1 MNSIRILGG
10 ITLRQSSLWKV
21 VVQYRTVKTSPI
33 WRQKVPKVPN
43 SSKTAVPKISDVKR
57 LIGLAKPERLKLA
70 GALGLLVVSSG
81 VTMAVPFC
89 IGKVIDIIYTASQE
103 GKMEEK
109 LNSLCQILLVVFLL
123 GGVANFGRV
132 YLMTVA
138 GQNIVKRL
146 REKLFNS
153 VMKQEIGFF
162 DKTKTGELINRL
174 SADASLV
181 GQSVTNNISDGLRS
195 IAQAVGG
202 VGMMVYVSAKLT
214 AISLGIVP
222 PVALVSIIY
231 GRYVRNITKQVQT
244 SLADATQLAEEKV
257 GNIRTVRAFA
267 QEEKECAA
275 YDQKISHVLK
285 LSYKEA
291 LARGI
296 FWGFTGMSGN
306 VIVLS
311 VFYYGGLMMTE
322 SQMTVGELSAFLL
335 YAAYVGV
342 SMGGLTTFY
351 TELMRGLGAS
361 SRLWQLV
368 DREPRIPVAAGLSPS
383 MSPQGNINFNN
394 INFHY
399 PSRPETTIFSDL
411 SLNVPSGSVTAVVGP
426 SGSGKS
432 TLGSLLLRMYDP
444 TQGKYT
450 PHLYDPTQGKYTP
463 HLYDPTQGKYTP
475 HLYDPTQSRYTPRM
489 YDPTQSRYTPRM
501 YDPTQS
507 RYTPHLYDPTQGKYA
522 PRLYDPTQGKYT
534 PHLYDPTQGKYSPL
548 LYDPTQGK
556 YSPLLYDPTQG
567 KYIPH
572 LYDPTQGKYTS
583 RMYDPTQGKYSP
595 LLYDPTQGKYI
606 PHLYDPTQGKYTSRM
621 YDPTQGKYSPLLYDP
636 TQGKYSPL
644 LYDPTQGKYIPHLY
658 DPTQGK
664 YTACTILR
672 KVGTLPAC
680 TIPHKVSTLPACTI
694 PRKVSTLP
702 DCMIQCKASTHIHM

>member
-10 ITLRQSSLWKV
+10 ITLRPSSLWKV

-275 YDQKISHVLK
+275 YDRKISHVLK

-291 LARGI
+291 LARGV

-444 TQGKYT
+444 TQGSVQLDGQDIRELNPTWLRNQIGTVSQEPVLFSCSIAENIGYGASNPTAVTDDQIITAAKQANAYNFIQSFPEGFQT
-450 PHLYDPTQGKYTP
+450 LVGERGHMLSGGQRQRVAIARAILKDPKILLLDEATSALDAESEYLVQEALERLMVGRTVITIAHRLSTIKTANQIAVINDGCIVEAGSYDELMLLTDGMF
-463 HLYDPTQGKYTP
+463 
-475 HLYDPTQSRYTPRM
+475 R
-489 YDPTQSRYTPRM
+489 
-501 YDPTQS
+501 
-507 RYTPHLYDPTQGKYA
+507 
-522 PRLYDPTQGKYT
+522 RLVERQ
-534 PHLYDPTQGKYSPL
+534 
-548 LYDPTQGK
+548 
-556 YSPLLYDPTQG
+556 
-567 KYIPH
+567 
-572 LYDPTQGKYTS
+572 
-583 RMYDPTQGKYSP
+583 
-595 LLYDPTQGKYI
+595 
-606 PHLYDPTQGKYTSRM
+606 
-621 YDPTQGKYSPLLYDP
+621 
-636 TQGKYSPL
+636 
-644 LYDPTQGKYIPHLY
+644 
-658 DPTQGK
+658 
-664 YTACTILR
+664 TITR
-672 KVGTLPAC
+672 
-680 TIPHKVSTLPACTI
+680 
-694 PRKVSTLP
+694 
-702 DCMIQCKASTHIHM
+702 

>member
-10 ITLRQSSLWKV
+10 ITLRPSSLWKV

-275 YDQKISHVLK
+275 YDRKISHVLK

-291 LARGI
+291 LARGV

-368 DREPRIPVAAGLSPS
+368 DREPRIPVA
-383 MSPQGNINFNN
+383 
-394 INFHY
+394 
-399 PSRPETTIFSDL
+399 
-411 SLNVPSGSVTAVVGP
+411 GSVQLDGQDIRELNPTWLRNQIGTVSQEPVLFSCSIAENIGYGASNPTAVTDDQIITAAKQANAYNFIQSFPEGFQTLVGERGHML
-426 SGSGKS
+426 SGGQRQRVAIARAILKDPKI
-432 TLGSLLLRMYDP
+432 LLLDEATSALDAESEYLVQEALERLMVGRTVITIAHRLSTIKTANQIAVINDGCIVEAGSYDELMLL
-444 TQGKYT
+444 TDGMF
-450 PHLYDPTQGKYTP
+450 
-463 HLYDPTQGKYTP
+463 
-475 HLYDPTQSRYTPRM
+475 R
-489 YDPTQSRYTPRM
+489 
-501 YDPTQS
+501 
-507 RYTPHLYDPTQGKYA
+507 
-522 PRLYDPTQGKYT
+522 RLVERQ
-534 PHLYDPTQGKYSPL
+534 
-548 LYDPTQGK
+548 
-556 YSPLLYDPTQG
+556 
-567 KYIPH
+567 
-572 LYDPTQGKYTS
+572 
-583 RMYDPTQGKYSP
+583 
-595 LLYDPTQGKYI
+595 
-606 PHLYDPTQGKYTSRM
+606 
-621 YDPTQGKYSPLLYDP
+621 
-636 TQGKYSPL
+636 
-644 LYDPTQGKYIPHLY
+644 
-658 DPTQGK
+658 
-664 YTACTILR
+664 TITR
-672 KVGTLPAC
+672 
-680 TIPHKVSTLPACTI
+680 
-694 PRKVSTLP
+694 
-702 DCMIQCKASTHIHM
+702 

>member
-10 ITLRQSSLWKV
+10 SPLRPSSLWKV
-21 VVQYRTVKTSPI
+21 LVQYRTLKTSPI
-33 WRQKVPKVPN
+33 WRQKAPGVQN
-43 SSKTAVPKISDVKR
+43 NSKTAVPKISEVKR
-57 LIGLAKPERLKLA
+57 IIGLAKPERLKLA
-70 GALGLLVVSSG
+70 GALGLLVVSSS

-103 GKMEEK
+103 GKMEER
-109 LNSLCQILLVVFLL
+109 LNSLCKILLVVFLI

-138 GQNIVKRL
+138 GQNIVKSL

-174 SADASLV
+174 SADTSLV

-231 GRYVRNITKQVQT
+231 GRYVRNITKQVQS
-244 SLADATQLAEEKV
+244 SLANATQLAEEKV

-267 QEEKECAA
+267 QEEKECEA
-275 YDQKISHVLK
+275 YNQKIDHVLK

-291 LARGI
+291 LARGV
-296 FWGFTGMSGN
+296 FWGFTGVSGN
-306 VIVLS
+306 AIVLS

-361 SRLWQLV
+361 SRLWQLM
-368 DREPRIPVAAGLSPS
+368 DRQPQIPVTAGLSPS
-383 MSPQGNINFNN
+383 SSPQGNISFNN

-432 TLGSLLLRMYDP
+432 TLGALLLRMYDP
-444 TQGKYT
+444 TQGSVQLDGQDIRELNPTWLRNQIGTVNQEPVLFSCSIGENIAYGAS
-450 PHLYDPTQGKYTP
+450 DPTAVTKDHIVMAAKQANAYNFIQSFPEGFQTLVGERGHMLSGGQRQRVAIARAILKDPNILLLDEATSALDAESEYLVQEALERLLVDRTVITIA
-463 HLYDPTQGKYTP
+463 HRLSTIKTASQIAVINDGCIVEVGSYDELMLLTDGMF
-475 HLYDPTQSRYTPRM
+475 R
-489 YDPTQSRYTPRM
+489 
-501 YDPTQS
+501 
-507 RYTPHLYDPTQGKYA
+507 
-522 PRLYDPTQGKYT
+522 RLVERQ
-534 PHLYDPTQGKYSPL
+534 
-548 LYDPTQGK
+548 
-556 YSPLLYDPTQG
+556 
-567 KYIPH
+567 
-572 LYDPTQGKYTS
+572 
-583 RMYDPTQGKYSP
+583 
-595 LLYDPTQGKYI
+595 
-606 PHLYDPTQGKYTSRM
+606 
-621 YDPTQGKYSPLLYDP
+621 
-636 TQGKYSPL
+636 
-644 LYDPTQGKYIPHLY
+644 
-658 DPTQGK
+658 
-664 YTACTILR
+664 TITR
-672 KVGTLPAC
+672 
-680 TIPHKVSTLPACTI
+680 
-694 PRKVSTLP
+694 
-702 DCMIQCKASTHIHM
+702 